1 MNRLLATALLVGV
14 FVLSPAA
21 LAANPAVNDPQTRL
35 EAAVDAF
42 AEAIIAERASPGVS
56 VGIARAGEPLLI
68 RGYGLANLEHEV
80 AVTGDTVFRI
90 GSVTKQFTA
99 AIILLLAEDGRLSLD
114 DTLDTYFPDFP
125 RSNEVTIRHLLQHT
139 SGIANYTSQQ
149 DFMSAAAPL
158 DHDAERM
165 VAYIASADPL
175 YDFDPGTRWS
185 YSNSGYMLLDYIAGQ
200 VAGQPLADQL
210 RTRIFEPLGMNNTR
224 MDSAAEIV
232 AHRAQGYDRAPDTP
246 AGFTNAGYLSLS
258 VAAGAGAMRSTP
270 HDLITWMHALL
281 DGRVVSPES
290 LGLMLEPARLS
301 DGRFARE
308 TLPEQAAALADVH
321 FGFGI
326 MTGERDG
333 RRLIGHGGSINGFNA
348 SLLHYPGEDI
358 TIVLL
363 VNTVGPAARGA
374 PVLAGAVFDAL
385 TGTAPQ

>member
-1 MNRLLATALLVGV
+1 MNRLLATALMAFV

-21 LAANPAVNDPQTRL
+21 LAASTGAHDPQTRL

-42 AEAIIAERASPGVS
+42 AEAILAERAAPGVS

-68 RGYGLANLEHEV
+68 RGYGLANLEHDV

-99 AIILLLAEDGRLSLD
+99 AIILLLAEEGRLSLD
-114 DTLDTYFPDFP
+114 DTLDTYFPDFT
-125 RSNEVTIRHLLQHT
+125 RGDEVTIRHLLQHT
-139 SGIANYTSQQ
+139 SGIANYTSLQG
-149 DFMSAAAPL
+149 FMSGSAPL
-158 DHDAERM
+158 EHDAERM
-165 VAYIASADPL
+165 VAYIASANPL

-185 YSNSGYMLLDYIAGQ
+185 YSNSGYMFLDYIAGQ

-210 RTRIFEPLGMNNTR
+210 RARIFEPLGMDHTR

-232 AHRAQGYDRAPDTP
+232 PHRAQGYDRAPDTDT
-246 AGFTNAGYLSLS
+246 GFTNTGYLSLS

-270 HDLITWMHALL
+270 QDLITWMHALL
-281 DGRVVSPES
+281 NGRVVSPES
-290 LGLMLEPARLS
+290 LELMLEPARLS

-308 TLPEQAAALADVH
+308 TLPEQAAALEGVH

-348 SLLHYPGEDI
+348 SLLHYPDEDV

-374 PVLAGAVFDAL
+374 PVLADAVFGAL
-385 TGTAPQ
+385 TGAASQ